1 MQSIRSDKSSTKYL
15 ERSGWR
21 VDNGK
26 KVKRR
31 KKEGLTLCSIYTVV
45 QYCWMRLFNISD
57 QGETDLC
64 IEELAASMHNRYSFL
79 AWEDNHDF

>member
-15 ERSGWR
+15 ERLSWR

-31 KKEGLTLCSIYTVV
+31 KKEGPTLCSIYTVV
-45 QYCWMRLFNISD
+45 QYCSMRLFNISD